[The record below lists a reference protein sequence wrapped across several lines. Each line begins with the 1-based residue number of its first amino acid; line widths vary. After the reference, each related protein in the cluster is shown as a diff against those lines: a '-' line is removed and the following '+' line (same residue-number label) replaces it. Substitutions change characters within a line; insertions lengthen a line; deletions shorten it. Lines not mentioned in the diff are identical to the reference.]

1 MSHSQSD
8 TTDEMLS
15 AIMAAILQLR
25 ESQAQTNTS
34 LIRLDNRVS
43 AQESGVREIL
53 MRPASVVHQNAPNPS
68 NLLLEGNCS
77 SAGQST
83 AFAQNTEGRD
93 TPEFMVVFS
102 YHLCADRTAK
112 ITEAIEAEAQASGF
126 RDPALVD
133 IDKLR
138 SENVEI
144 RKDLHNIGSGQQ
156 SLESRIEALE
166 LSQTQ
171 TSPRTGLDGFLF
183 NCSSE
188 GNRIMSLVKPGN
200 VKNSQTPPTTRSS
213 RKVSSLDE
221 TVAADLNG
229 RLSSLEFRLSNY
241 ELRKHY
247 EDTIDSMGTIE
258 QLEIAGRR
266 LTREMFGRPV
276 RKRQYKVDQDTLFLL
291 RVRVIRRLASFEAD
305 GQAFKK
311 LKQAAVLLGDDS
323 D

>member
-1 MSHSQSD
+1 
-8 TTDEMLS
+8 
-15 AIMAAILQLR
+15 
-25 ESQAQTNTS
+25 
-34 LIRLDNRVS
+34 
-43 AQESGVREIL
+43 
-53 MRPASVVHQNAPNPS
+53 
-68 NLLLEGNCS
+68 
-77 SAGQST
+77 
-83 AFAQNTEGRD
+83 
-93 TPEFMVVFS
+93 MVVFS

>member
-1 MSHSQSD
+1 
-8 TTDEMLS
+8 
-15 AIMAAILQLR
+15 MAAILQLR

-83 AFAQNTEGRD
+83 AFAQNTEGRG